1 MELAA
6 SWVSAAMRP
15 ASIRGRTARMKALE
29 SYSPG
34 LHMAIQD
41 VEQLSGDVCGRCISF
56 ENGRCSE
63 RDGLRV
69 READHG
75 CPMFIAA

>member
-1 MELAA
+1 LE
-6 SWVSAAMRP
+6 RYTP
-15 ASIRGRTARMKALE
+15 ALSN
-29 SYSPG
+29 
-34 LHMAIQD
+34 AIQE
-41 VEQLSGDVCGRCISF
+41 VISVSGDVCGRCISF
-56 ENGRCSE
+56 ENGRCGE